1 MELIIS
7 AASYVILVV
16 LVLVS
21 VAFVTL
27 MEQKVLAGAQLRAG
41 PNQVGYWGILQS
53 FADAVKL
60 IGKETVKTRVMNS
73 WVYYVSPGGGLMLA
87 VVLWLVYP
95 YEEGGVDM
103 VYGVLFFM
111 AVSGLSVYPI
121 LTSGWASNCKYSM
134 LGSLRAVAQMVSYE
148 VSLGMILLSL
158 VWVSGSFSFRGVM
171 EGQCLVWNGFFCSPL
186 GCVWFVSA
194 LAETNRTPYD
204 FSEGE
209 SELVSGF
216 NTEYGSGGFTAIFV
230 AEYASILLMSVLF
243 SCLFLSGGFSWGA
256 VVKGVMVSFVFVWV
270 RATLPRYR
278 YDKLMGLAWKSFLP
292 VSLLLFMYYLGVTAG
307 GLVL

>member
-1 MELIIS
+1 MEYIYVSSSYLIMG
-7 AASYVILVV
+7 VMV
-16 LVLVS
+16 LIS

-27 MEQKVLAGAQLRAG
+27 MEQKILASSQIRVG

-60 IGKETVKTRVMNS
+60 LSKENVKTQSMKMS
-73 WVYYVSPGGGLMLA
+73 VYYISPISGLALAIILWVVYPFDKGGL
-87 VVLWLVYP
+87 
-95 YEEGGVDM
+95 EM
-103 VYGVLFFM
+103 VFGVLFFM

-121 LTSGWASNCKYSM
+121 LTSGWASNCKYSI
-134 LGSLRAVAQMVSYE
+134 LGSMRAVAQMVSYE
-148 VSLGMILLSL
+148 VSLGMVLVSL
-158 VWVSGSFSFRGVM
+158 VWVSGAFSFKGLM
-171 EGQCLVWNGFFCSPL
+171 EVQYGVWNIVYCLPL

-216 NTEYGSGGFTAIFV
+216 NTEYGASGFTSIFL
-230 AEYASILLMSVLF
+230 AEYASILLMSILF
-243 SCLFLSGGFSWGA
+243 SCMFMSGVMSVWTVF
-256 VVKGVMVSFVFVWV
+256 KGVLIAFIFVWV

-292 VSLLLFMYYLGVTAG
+292 VSLVLFLYYLGLSVSSV
-307 GLVL
+307 VL